1 MYRVRVKKKGH
12 LILEVVIYISLV
24 GILMIPIM
32 NIGLFLFKNYNEEKL
47 ALKNKI
53 AFIQINDSVKKY
65 IEADGTTGIKTDEGI
80 SVRKSKTS
88 KEVYSLEALE
98 TGLIVKLFDKNGH
111 WNKSITIDHNIED
124 IKISQNENIFYIE
137 YIFDNGYKDI
147 GVYER

>member
-1 MYRVRVKKKGH
+1 MANQYDQ
-12 LILEVVIYISLV
+12 VIEQV
-24 GILMIPIM
+24 
-32 NIGLFLFKNYNEEKL
+32 FFKNYNEEKL